1 MLLGQPQHP
10 GDLVAAA
17 REHDRLGQ
25 GTLER
30 RGVRRVRHEV
40 VLARQNVLRPDQLA
54 QRVEGERH
62 GREGTIGADGG
73 RLADRGVRA
82 LRARSRAARPSA
94 TADRAACS
102 SPGCTAR
109 SPRRCS
115 SRAAS
120 LDRVAAADSSCAIVL
135 CANPDGVADGT
146 RQNARGVDL
155 NRNFPATSWR
165 AGTTPSYPAGIDP
178 AERVPANRTNV
189 SSTGSAPLSE
199 PESAGL
205 AALIERLEPAL
216 VLDLHAPL
224 ELVLT
229 TAARARRGRAR
240 AGRQPPGSSSPTSSD
255 RRCRARC
262 ATGSATAACPASP
275 TRSSTPGCRRSTARH
290 LPGLV
295 AFTRMRAASRD

>member
-1 MLLGQPQHP
+1 MAGGWQIEAYGRSVRGAELRVHLPPRPRHL
-10 GDLVAAA
+10 LVAGLHG
-17 REHDRLGQ
+17 EEPETVQ
-25 GTLER
+25 
-30 RGVRRVRHEV
+30 
-40 VLARQNVLRPDQLA
+40 LARGI
-54 QRVEGERH
+54 VE
-62 GREGTIGADGG
+62 
-73 RLADRGVRA
+73 
-82 LRARSRAARPSA
+82 
-94 TADRAACS
+94 
-102 SPGCTAR
+102 
-109 SPRRCS
+109 
-115 SRAAS
+115 
-120 LDRVAAADSSCAIVL
+120 RVAALDATCAIVV

-155 NRNFPATSWR
+155 NRNFPAASWR

-205 AALIERLEPAL
+205 AALIERLQPAL

-229 TAARARRGRAR
+229 TPLVPAKLARDLAGAAGLELTEELGSPVPGALRDWLGDGGVPCITYEVEH
-240 AGRQPPGSSSPTSSD
+240 AGL
-255 RRCRARC
+255 
-262 ATGSATAACPASP
+262 PALY
-275 TRSSTPGCRRSTARH
+275 RRH